1 MKKGCSTQNDSL
13 KSPSLPPCKTH
24 GRATPANDRTAPATR
39 SDTSD
44 ERRCTE
50 LPPTPGPQLLSGPPA
65 TPTMSHAQVHSPHRR
80 LRLALIVMAVCAG
93 VLFGAHHWL
102 VSTAQSTLRR
112 RLTEHGLSLTSSSES
127 WSLRGGITLKNA
139 ALRGLPDNE
148 PLIEISA
155 LHVNILWREIWK
167 SRTAVTRWHITDG
180 TLTLHDSAGAVSFQH
195 FTTDL
200 SVQDDKI
207 EIAQLD
213 TVNGPVSIAVTGQI
227 ITAKAKRPATPQQEQ
242 AFKMSLKPVRAVM
255 DMLSFKPG
263 GGTFAITGGFT
274 VDLRPDAAQWT
285 ATLHGSG
292 AKLELHGVPMK
303 EAEVD
308 AQISQSDLKLSSKI
322 AFEKGTAAVDATLAG
337 WQDQPLLLSGTLIDT
352 AGRKDTFKGKRV
364 GKTDTLTISQLS
376 GAANLL
382 ELALN
387 IPVLAAGLPK
397 DVKVTAFPDIIAE
410 DFVIHS
416 GSHPPE
422 WTLGSMRIRS
432 AADLVVTVRE
442 HPLVIEH
449 LQGSVSYDHRAW
461 HFHGL
466 KGRMLGGSFALT
478 ASYDG
483 KKLSDADVTLQT
495 LHLDTL
501 VPWVGKLS
509 AKLENAQMT
518 LTYRGVIGDDPGNS
532 TGSGTLDLIDAPIVH
547 VPLLD
552 QAYQLFPHILHRERA
567 HNTGE
572 VRARFIMSKGVAMVE
587 PMKVLGQSIVV
598 TARGTVDLNKRTVE
612 GHGRANVRGV
622 VGVVI
627 SPISVVFMEM
637 QVQGPFDD
645 IKVAPLGLIGA
656 AKSVL
661 KNAAKLSSLVLREG
675 VSVPFEALGMF
686 RRQEARE
693 DAKEGAKESAKDGTK
708 ASE

>member
-1 MKKGCSTQNDSL
+1 
-13 KSPSLPPCKTH
+13 
-24 GRATPANDRTAPATR
+24 
-39 SDTSD
+39 
-44 ERRCTE
+44 
-50 LPPTPGPQLLSGPPA
+50 
-65 TPTMSHAQVHSPHRR
+65 MSHAKVHPPHRR
-80 LRLALIVMAVCAG
+80 LRLALIATAVFVV
-93 VLFGAHHWL
+93 VLFGAYHWL

-112 RLTEHGLSLTSSSES
+112 RLTEQGLNLTSSSES
-127 WSLRGGITLKNA
+127 WSLFGGVTLNNA

-155 LHVNILWREIWK
+155 LQVDILWREVWK
-167 SRTAVTRWHITDG
+167 SRTAVTRWHTTDG
-180 TLTLHDSAGAVSFQH
+180 TLTLHDPAGAVSFEH

-207 EIAQLD
+207 EIARLD

-227 ITAKAKRPATPQQEQ
+227 ITATRSTPATPQNEE
-242 AFKMSLKPVRAVM
+242 AFKLSLKPVRAVM
-255 DMLSFKPG
+255 DMLDFKPG

-285 ATLHGSG
+285 ASLHGSG

-303 EAEVD
+303 QAEVE

-364 GKTDTLTISQLS
+364 GKFDTLTISHLS

-397 DVKVTAFPDIIAE
+397 DVKVTTFPDIIAE
-410 DFVIHS
+410 DFVFNS
-416 GSHPPE
+416 GARPPE
-422 WTLGSMRIRS
+422 WTLGSMQIRK

-442 HPLVIEH
+442 HPLVIER
-449 LQGSVSYDHRAW
+449 LQGKVSYNHRAW
-461 HFHGL
+461 HFKGL

-478 ASYDG
+478 ATYDG
-483 KKLSDADVTLQT
+483 KKLSDANVALQS
-495 LHLDTL
+495 LHLNTL
-501 VPWVGKLS
+501 TPWVGKLS
-509 AKLENAQMT
+509 TKLEDAQMT
-518 LTYRGVIGDDPGNS
+518 LTYRGVIGDDPSNS

-552 QAYQLFPHILHRERA
+552 QAYQLFPKILNRESARD
-567 HNTGE
+567 TGE
-572 VRARFIMSKGVAMVE
+572 VRTTFIMKNGVAMVE

-598 TARGTVDLNKRTVE
+598 TARGTVDLNKRTVD
-612 GHGRANVRGV
+612 GHGRANIRGV
-622 VGVVI
+622 VGVII

-637 QVQGPFDD
+637 QVKGPFDD

-656 AKSVL
+656 AKSVV

-686 RRQEARE
+686 RRQSTKEEAKV
-693 DAKEGAKESAKDGTK
+693 DAKEGAKESAKEDTKEDTKERAKEDTKERAK